1 MQPALFPTFPFLPCV
16 ANTQSRVSTHS
27 QSHLFDLPFLSSV
40 LVLVFPFLILVSSSP
55 SQTAESV
62 ILVFSV
68 NQSGHFQGYAR
79 MASPIG
85 RSRSGQ
91 WSENEGGGG
100 PWGGDFAVE
109 WLQLYDLSFS
119 KTLHLRNPLNEM
131 KPIKISRDG
140 QELPAE
146 IGEVVCALMDEGA
159 ESEGRGGKR

>member
-1 MQPALFPTFPFLPCV
+1 
-16 ANTQSRVSTHS
+16 
-27 QSHLFDLPFLSSV
+27 
-40 LVLVFPFLILVSSSP
+40 
-55 SQTAESV
+55 
-62 ILVFSV
+62 
-68 NQSGHFQGYAR
+68 

-85 RSRSGQ
+85 RSKSSQ

-146 IGEVVCALMDEGA
+146 IGEVVCELMDEGA

>member
-1 MQPALFPTFPFLPCV
+1 MGLRQI
-16 ANTQSRVSTHS
+16 
-27 QSHLFDLPFLSSV
+27 
-40 LVLVFPFLILVSSSP
+40 VFPFF
-55 SQTAESV
+55 QAAESV
-62 ILVFSV
+62 ILIFSV

-85 RSRSGQ
+85 RSKSSQ